1 MEYIDKMQR
10 KFIYFVIFI
19 LIISIISN
27 VFLFISNNKLKT
39 INNNAGL
46 YIKDFERV
54 SGIGE
59 LDSTHIHAHLKIYVN
74 NKALDLS
81 ISNYQSKNKFV
92 HLEDGIGELIH
103 VHATR
108 ITLEQFLYTLK
119 INPNENCIT
128 VDKEYCND
136 GKNKLLYFINNQQT
150 TKINYIIKDHDK
162 ILITYGDYNNEEM
175 KKQLES
181 VNNLQLEY
189 LKVKTNNKFKS

>member
-1 MEYIDKMQR
+1 MQG
-10 KFIYFVIFI
+10 KFIYFVILI

-27 VFLFISNNKLKT
+27 VFLFISNNKLKALK
-39 INNNAGL
+39 NDAEL
-46 YIKDFERV
+46 YIKDLERV

-59 LDSTHIHAHLKIYVN
+59 LGSTHIHAHLKIYVN

-81 ISNYQSKNKFV
+81 TSNYQLKSEFV

-103 VHATR
+103 IHATG
-108 ITLEQFLYTLK
+108 ITLEQFFYTLG
-119 INPNENCIT
+119 INQSESCIT

-162 ILITYGDYNNEEM
+162 ILVTYGDYTNEEL

-181 VNNLQLEY
+181 VTNLQLKH
-189 LKVKTNNKFKS
+189 LGSKDQQQI